1 MTKLSIAAVERDT
14 GLSKDLLRIWERRYG
29 FPAPERDAAGERLY
43 PLEQL
48 ERLRVIRRLVD
59 AGHRPGKIVG
69 LPLEALRGLA
79 TGSGSATPPEISSTP
94 DPAAFGGRGA
104 GAADPSASGAHGA
117 HGADAAAG
125 PSGIDAGLDPDED
138 DMRRLLGMI
147 RGLQVEALRHALSQ
161 AAWRIGLERFVTRL
175 CAPLTAR
182 VGEAWAAGAIEVYEE
197 HVYTEA
203 VQGVLRAAIAGLA
216 APAGGPRVL
225 LATFPGEVHGL
236 GLLMVEALLAL
247 EGCRC
252 TSLGT
257 QTPVVDIARA
267 AMAQPVDIVAL
278 SFSPVLPAG
287 QVRSGLSQLHALL
300 PRSIAVWAG
309 GRSAALRRR
318 VPEGVVAIADLEG
331 IRPALVAWRATRP
344 AA

>member
-14 GLSKDLLRIWERRYG
+14 GLSKDLLRVWERRYG
-29 FPAPERDAAGERLY
+29 FPAPERDAGGERLY
-43 PLEQL
+43 PLDQL

-69 LPLEALRGLA
+69 LPLEALRALA
-79 TGSGSATPPEISSTP
+79 MSGGSTP
-94 DPAAFGGRGA
+94 APAASPARDPAAI
-104 GAADPSASGAHGA
+104 GAAGGGAAVPLASVPN
-117 HGADAAAG
+117 GADAAAV
-125 PSGIDAGLDPDED
+125 PAGIDAGRDPDED

-161 AAWRIGLERFVTRL
+161 AAWRMGLERFVTRL

-182 VGEAWAAGAIEVYEE
+182 VGEAWAVGAIEVYEE

-203 VQGVLRAAIAGLA
+203 VQGVLRSAIAGLA

-225 LATFPGEVHGL
+225 LATVPGEVHGL

-267 AMAQPVDIVAL
+267 ALAQPVDIVAL

-287 QVRSGLSQLHALL
+287 QVRAALAQLHTLL
-300 PRSIAVWAG
+300 PRSISVWAG
-309 GRSAALRRR
+309 GRSAALHRR
-318 VPEGVVAIADLEG
+318 VPAGVVVIGGLEG
-331 IRPALVAWRATRP
+331 IRTALTAWRAARP
-344 AA
+344 AQ